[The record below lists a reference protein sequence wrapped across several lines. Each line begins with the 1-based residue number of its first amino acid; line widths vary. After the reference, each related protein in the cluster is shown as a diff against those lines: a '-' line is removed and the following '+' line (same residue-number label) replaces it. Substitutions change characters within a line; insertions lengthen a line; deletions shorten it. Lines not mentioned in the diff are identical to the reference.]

1 MDSGGP
7 RLSLPM
13 GIQPERRPRRASPP
27 AEPRSVGARGAASP
41 PRPPAQRARTPVETR
56 RKDPGSG
63 VDPREE
69 HPMVRYG
76 HPGPEQRQQPT
87 NGPIPAAL
95 NEQACNAGDR
105 HHRQDNWGWPCC
117 CVVTCEHLEELLGR
131 ERNGHARPIASDV
144 RAGRLPR
151 SLEESRSAGARLARR
166 TRGARETTERSR
178 GAGSKGSVSAH
189 GSPARSTAEPCG
201 RPSGSISS

>member
-1 MDSGGP
+1 
-7 RLSLPM
+7 
-13 GIQPERRPRRASPP
+13 
-27 AEPRSVGARGAASP
+27 
-41 PRPPAQRARTPVETR
+41 
-56 RKDPGSG
+56 
-63 VDPREE
+63 
-69 HPMVRYG
+69 
-76 HPGPEQRQQPT
+76 
-87 NGPIPAAL
+87 
-95 NEQACNAGDR
+95 
-105 HHRQDNWGWPCC
+105 
-117 CVVTCEHLEELLGR
+117 
-131 ERNGHARPIASDV
+131 V